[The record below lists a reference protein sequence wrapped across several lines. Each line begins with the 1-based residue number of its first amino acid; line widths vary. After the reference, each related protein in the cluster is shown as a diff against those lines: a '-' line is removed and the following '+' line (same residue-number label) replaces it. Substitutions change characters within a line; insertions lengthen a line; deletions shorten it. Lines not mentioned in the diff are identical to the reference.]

1 MKKFIEAL
9 KEAGIYDQ
17 IVEVIVDVRSKY
29 GAYDAT
35 KAITM
40 ILKMEMIRNHK
51 LLEVFMDDVRDLGF
65 KTVGAEI
72 MKSVVDVEKVDALK
86 DVNPDKLFKKATENG
101 DSELNKSNEE
111 APEDAV
117 VDSFIDLLN
126 VFVNRLNN

>member
-17 IVEVIVDVRSKY
+17 IVEIIVDVRSKY
-29 GAYDAT
+29 GAWDAT
-35 KAITM
+35 KGITM
-40 ILKMEMIRNHK
+40 ILKIEMIRNHK

-72 MKSVVDVEKVDALK
+72 MKSIVDVEKVDAMK
-86 DVNPDKLFKKATENG
+86 DVNPDELFKKATEHG
-101 DSELNKSNEE
+101 DSELKKSNEE

-117 VDSFIDLLN
+117 VDSFIGLLN
-126 VFVNRLNN
+126 VFANGLKN

>member
-17 IVEVIVDVRSKY
+17 IVEVIVNVRSKY

-35 KAITM
+35 KAITT
-40 ILKMEMIRNHK
+40 ILKIEMVRNSK
-51 LLEVFMDDVRDLGF
+51 LIEVFRDDVVDLGF

-72 MKSVVDVEKVDALK
+72 MKSVVDVEKVDAIK
-86 DVNPDKLFKKATENG
+86 DVNPDELFKKATENG

-117 VDSFIDLLN
+117 VDTFIDLLN
-126 VFVNRLNN
+126 AFVNRLEN

>member
-40 ILKMEMIRNHK
+40 ILKIEMIRNHK

-72 MKSVVDVEKVDALK
+72 MKSVVDVEKVDAMK
-86 DVNPDKLFKKATENG
+86 DVNPDEPFKKATEHDDG
-101 DSELNKSNEE
+101 ELKKSNEE
-111 APEDAV
+111 TPEDTI
-117 VDSFIDLLN
+117 VDSFIDFIN
-126 VFVNRLNN
+126 GIANRLKN

>member
-17 IVEVIVDVRSKY
+17 IVEIIVDVRSKY

-40 ILKMEMIRNHK
+40 ILKIEMIRNHK

-72 MKSVVDVEKVDALK
+72 MKSIVDVEKVDALK
-86 DVNPDKLFKKATENG
+86 DVNPDELFKKATENG